1 MKLKGVCGSEIAC
14 HGPNTDLN
22 SDPDFA
28 RHRQPLRPARQ
39 SRVPKAKIVD
49 TTTHQ
54 KKSAAALAL
63 GAIGVVFGD
72 IGTSPLYAMKESF
85 AGTHPLTPDEP
96 HVLGV
101 LSLIFWSVML
111 IVSAKYVAIIM
122 RADNKGEGGS
132 LAMLAL
138 ASRLTQGTNLA
149 PVVVV
154 LGIFAAALF
163 YGDSMIT
170 PAISVLS
177 AVEGLQVAAPALD
190 SYVVPLTL
198 VILVVLFAVQKQGTA
213 RVGAAF
219 GPVMLVWFTTL
230 AVLGV
235 INIIAHPRVLLALNP
250 YYAFAFFQLDGW
262 IAFLALGSVVLVVTG
277 SEALYADMG
286 HFGRFPIRLAWFVL
300 VLPALMINYFGQ
312 GALIINE
319 PDAIDNP
326 LFRMVPEELRLGMVA
341 LATVATIIASQA
353 VITGAFSVTR
363 QAIQLGYL
371 PRMQI
376 VHTSAMAIGQIY
388 VPFVNWMLAFIV
400 AMLVVGFKSSTHLAA
415 AYGIAVTGTM
425 IIDGLLLSVIAS
437 LLWKWKPVVLG
448 LVIGLFLFVDL
459 SFFSANLT
467 KLTHGGWFP
476 LLVGLLVFMV
486 LTTWKRGRALLFQR
500 VSKDT
505 LELETFLNAV
515 SERVPRVPGTAIFM
529 TGTATGTPGSLL
541 HNLKHNKV
549 LHEQVVVLTVHFE
562 EIPYVPEEQRFELT
576 VLPKNFYRLLVR
588 YGFMEEPNIP
598 EAIRKAER
606 KGLHCDPMQ
615 SSYFLSRETVIPS
628 SRPGM
633 SMWREHIFAWM
644 SRSATS
650 AMDFFNIPPNR
661 VVELGTQIEI

>member
-1 MKLKGVCGSEIAC
+1 
-14 HGPNTDLN
+14 
-22 SDPDFA
+22 
-28 RHRQPLRPARQ
+28 
-39 SRVPKAKIVD
+39 VD
-49 TTTHQ
+49 TTTHTQ
-54 KKSAAALAL
+54 KGASALAL

-101 LSLIFWSVML
+101 LSLIFWAIMV
-111 IVSAKYVAIIM
+111 IVTAKYVAIVM

-138 ASRLTQGTNLA
+138 ATRLTHGSNLT
-149 PVVVV
+149 PIIVVI
-154 LGIFAAALF
+154 GIFAAALF

-177 AVEGLQVAAPALD
+177 AVEGLQVAAPGLD
-190 SYVVPLTL
+190 AYVVPLTL
-198 VILVVLFAVQKQGTA
+198 VILIVLFTFQKKGTA

-219 GPVMLVWFTTL
+219 GPVMLLWFITL
-230 AVLGV
+230 TVLG
-235 INIIAHPRVLLALNP
+235 IANIIQFPKVLLAINP
-250 YYAFAFFQLDGW
+250 YYAVRFFFMDGW

-286 HFGRFPIRLAWFVL
+286 HFGRMPIRLSWFGL
-300 VLPALMINYFGQ
+300 VLPALLINYFGQ
-312 GALIINE
+312 GALVINE
-319 PDAIDNP
+319 PEAIENP
-326 LFRMVPEELRLGMVA
+326 LFLMAPDWAQLPMVG
-341 LATVATIIASQA
+341 LATVATVIASQA

-371 PRMQI
+371 PRMAI
-376 VHTSAMAIGQIY
+376 IHTSASEMGQIY
-388 VPFVNWMLAFIV
+388 LPFVNWMLAFFV
-400 AMLVVGFKSSTHLAA
+400 ALLVLGFRSSTHLAA

-425 IIDGLLLSVIAS
+425 IIDTLLLSIVAA
-437 LLWKWKPVVLG
+437 LLWKWKPVLLVG
-448 LVIGLFLFVDL
+448 VIGLFLFVDL
-459 SFFSANLT
+459 SFFTANLT
-467 KLTHGGWFP
+467 KIAHGGWFP
-476 LLVGLLVFMV
+476 LAIGFIIFLI
-486 LTTWKRGRALLFQR
+486 LTTWKRGRALLWER
-500 VSKDT
+500 VSKDS

-515 SERVPRVPGTAIFM
+515 SDRVPRVPGTAIFM

-549 LHEQVVVLTVHFE
+549 LHEQVVVLTVRFE
-562 EIPYVPEEQRFELT
+562 DIPYVAEDQRFELT
-576 VLPKNFYRLLVR
+576 TLPKNFYRLVAR
-588 YGFMEEPNIP
+588 YGFMEEANIP
-598 EAIRKAER
+598 DALRKSSQ

-628 SRPGM
+628 SKPGM

-644 SRSATS
+644 SRNATS
-650 AMDFFNIPPNR
+650 AMEFFNIPPNR

>member
-1 MKLKGVCGSEIAC
+1 MDK
-14 HGPNTDLN
+14 
-22 SDPDFA
+22 
-28 RHRQPLRPARQ
+28 
-39 SRVPKAKIVD
+39 
-49 TTTHQ
+49 TTHPQ
-54 KKSAAALAL
+54 KSVAKLAL

-72 IGTSPLYAMKESF
+72 IGTSPLYTMKEAF
-85 AGTHPLTPDEP
+85 NGAHPLAPDEP

-101 LSLIFWSVML
+101 LSLIFWAIML
-111 IVSAKYVAIIM
+111 IVTTKYVAIIM

-132 LAMLAL
+132 LSMLAL
-138 ASRLTQGTNLA
+138 ATRLTHGSNLT
-149 PVVVV
+149 PLIVI

-177 AVEGLQVAAPALD
+177 AVEGLQVVEPALGD
-190 SYVVPLTL
+190 YVVPLTL
-198 VILVVLFAVQKQGTA
+198 LFLILLFAFQKHGSA
-213 RVGAAF
+213 RVGTFF
-219 GPVMLVWFTTL
+219 GPVMLLWFVAL
-230 AVLGV
+230 AALGV
-235 INIIAHPRVLLALNP
+235 MHILAHPRVLLALNP
-250 YYAFAFFQLDGW
+250 YYAASFFILDGKT
-262 IAFLALGSVVLVVTG
+262 AFLALGSVVLAVTG

-300 VLPALMINYFGQ
+300 VLPALLLNYFGQ
-312 GALIINE
+312 GALIVTE
-319 PDAIDNP
+319 PTAIDNP
-326 LFRMVPEELRLGMVA
+326 LFRMVPEWGGLPMLG
-341 LATVATIIASQA
+341 LATAATVIASQA

-376 VHTSAMAIGQIY
+376 IHTSAVEMGQIY
-388 VPFVNWMLAFIV
+388 LPFVNWMLAVFV
-400 AMLVVGFKSSTHLAA
+400 ACLVLGFKSSTHLAA

-425 IIDGLLLSVIAS
+425 IIDALLLAVVAA
-437 LLWKWKPVVLG
+437 LLWKWKPIVVG
-448 LVIGLFLFVDL
+448 LVIGVFLLVDL
-459 SFFSANLT
+459 GFFTANLT
-467 KLTHGGWFP
+467 KIAHGGWFP
-476 LLVGLLVFMV
+476 LAVGLIIFLV
-486 LTTWKRGRALLFQR
+486 LTTWKRGRALLWER
-500 VSKDT
+500 VSKDA
-505 LELETFLNAV
+505 LELETFLSAV
-515 SERVPRVPGTAIFM
+515 SDRVPRVPGTAIFM

-549 LHEQVVVLTVHFE
+549 LHEQVVVLTVRFE
-562 EIPYVPEEQRFELT
+562 EIPYVPEDQRFELT

-598 EAIRKAER
+598 DALRKAEQ

-628 SRPGM
+628 SKPGM
-633 SMWREHIFAWM
+633 AMWREHIFAWM